1 MLLRTKGRVNC
12 GWVNLHYGEKVSMG
26 ASKHSH
32 EGLRIEGDGMGN
44 NQEAHNSGNRE
55 RARPGGGNFQ
65 NAFVKQ

>member
-1 MLLRTKGRVNC
+1 
-12 GWVNLHYGEKVSMG
+12 MG

-44 NQEAHNSGNRE
+44 NQEAYNSGNRE